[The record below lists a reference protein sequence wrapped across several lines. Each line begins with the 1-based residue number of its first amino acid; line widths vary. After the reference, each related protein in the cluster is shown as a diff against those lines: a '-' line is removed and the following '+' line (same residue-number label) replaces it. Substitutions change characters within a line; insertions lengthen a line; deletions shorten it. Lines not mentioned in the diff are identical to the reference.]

1 MQAADRKGL
10 LLSGPVLV
18 VCVLFLGNAVA
29 AAVRDR
35 RRELAVLAYLG
46 WPAGRLAAA
55 IMGEVAL
62 PDLTIVVATHEHQV
76 ADRCDRVLRLHDG
89 RLTADDR

>member
-18 VCVLFLGNAVA
+18 VCVLFLGNAV
-29 AAVRDR
+29 
-35 RRELAVLAYLG
+35 
-46 WPAGRLAAA
+46 AAA